1 MQPTRERSTKKGVK
15 DCKGTGA
22 VGEALKSLSGAGSTK
37 CGVMV
42 SSSPVPP
49 SLKSS
54 WLLIL
59 ITEYSGG
66 FLFLWLLMKTNMAR
80 ISLPAQHCCDLL
92 PHMPAQAA
100 LALPSKGIL
109 NLPPSAQIFLH
120 WSPPAED
127 HHSLFLQQRE
137 GGTSPGGAGSVPSLL
152 LGCWNS
158 VLSLPVLEKFPCRI
172 STALGSG

>member
-1 MQPTRERSTKKGVK
+1 MK

-92 PHMPAQAA
+92 PHIPAQAA